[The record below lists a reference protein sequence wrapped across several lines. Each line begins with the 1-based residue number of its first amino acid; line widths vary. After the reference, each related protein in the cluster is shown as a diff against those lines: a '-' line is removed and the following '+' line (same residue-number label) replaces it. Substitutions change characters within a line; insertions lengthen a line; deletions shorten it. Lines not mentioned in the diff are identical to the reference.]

1 MEVRVLFSA
10 PKDDIMKNLRDTKRL
25 NMIEQQIR
33 TWDVLD
39 ERILDLY
46 HQVERED
53 FVVDTAHRNLAYGD
67 LSLPIGEGEVMLEP
81 KLEARM
87 LQILAPVAGEKIL
100 HVGAGSGFFAAL
112 LGRLAGFVLSVEI
125 SPTLAAAAQ
134 KRLSAAGINNVD
146 VKIGDGAGGFADG
159 APFDAV
165 VLTGSVPFVNASFF
179 SILKDGGRLLA
190 VEGEAPAMTL
200 RLTQKRSAR
209 YFN

>member
-1 MEVRVLFSA
+1 
-10 PKDDIMKNLRDTKRL
+10 MKNLRDTKRL

-87 LQILAPVAGEKIL
+87 LQILAPVAGKKSFMSAPVAVFL
-100 HVGAGSGFFAAL
+100 PLCWDVW
-112 LGRLAGFVLSVEI
+112 RVL
-125 SPTLAAAAQ
+125 
-134 KRLSAAGINNVD
+134 
-146 VKIGDGAGGFADG
+146 
-159 APFDAV
+159 
-165 VLTGSVPFVNASFF
+165 
-179 SILKDGGRLLA
+179 
-190 VEGEAPAMTL
+190 
-200 RLTQKRSAR
+200 
-209 YFN
+209 Y